1 VTLLLDLFG
10 FLSVV
15 LRGLQLAFEALV
27 VGGVIFLTWIASRP
41 IGDSLHQRLTRWLI
55 LASAMLAGS
64 QICSMAVN
72 SVILMGLLGI
82 SLRDLT
88 GANFWIA
95 GMLVVAGAAAVAS
108 LVRTRFA
115 RIGSPLACAIILA
128 GSVMAS
134 HSVAR
139 LEHRGVLVALTLAHH
154 LAGAAWIGGLL
165 YLLVALRHV
174 ALRHSEDRLA
184 AAGLVDRFSR
194 LAMVSVVVLVAAGSG
209 LGLVYTRSIPALI
222 GTTYG
227 AMLLAKVLLTSLL
240 LVFGALNFKIVR
252 AVRSGASPVLLPLRR
267 FAEAEVGIGLTVLL
281 AAASLTSTPPAVDVV
296 ADRVTGYQIAQRMT
310 PRWPRLETPPVS
322 ALTPPLE
329 LAAPSSAASLIS
341 FVPGQLQ
348 SSSTAADIAWSE
360 YNHHWAGLVVLTMG
374 ILALLA
380 RRFSWA
386 RHWPLVFLGL
396 AVFLLIRADS
406 EAWPLGPRGF
416 WESFLVAEVAQHRLF
431 VLLIVAF
438 AIFEWGVRNRWLS
451 GNRAGLV
458 FPLVCA
464 VGGALLMTHSHSLG
478 NVKEE
483 FLAELSHLPLALL
496 AVVAGWSRWLEIRL
510 PADRTLAFAR
520 IWPPCFML
528 IGMVLILY
536 RES

>member
-41 IGDSLHQRLTRWLI
+41 MEDGLHKRLTGWLI
-55 LASAMLAGS
+55 LASAMLAS
-64 QICSMAVN
+64 TQICSVAVN
-72 SVILMGLLGI
+72 SAILMGSLNM
-82 SLRDLT
+82 SLRELT
-88 GANFWIA
+88 GASFWIA
-95 GMLVVAGAAAVAS
+95 GMLVVAGAAGVAS

-115 RIGSPLACAIILA
+115 RIGSPIACALILG

-139 LEHRGVLVALTLAHH
+139 LEHRGVLVAFTLAHH
-154 LAGAAWIGGLL
+154 LAGGAWIGGLP
-165 YLLVALRHV
+165 YLLV
-174 ALRHSEDRLA
+174 ALRHSEDRLSN
-184 AAGLVDRFSR
+184 AGLVNRFSR
-194 LAMVSVVVLVAAGSG
+194 LAMVSVAVLVAAGTG
-209 LGLVYTRSIPALI
+209 LGLVYTGSISGLI

-227 AMLLAKVLLTSLL
+227 AMLLAKVLLTLLL
-240 LVFGALNFKIVR
+240 LVFGALNFRIVR
-252 AVRSGASPVLLPLRR
+252 AVRSGASPALLPLRR
-267 FAEAEVGIGLTVLL
+267 FTEAEVGIGLTVLL
-281 AAASLTSTPPAVDVV
+281 AAASLTSTPPAADVV
-296 ADRVTGYQIAQRMT
+296 ADRVTGFQIAQRMS
-310 PRWPRLETPPVS
+310 PQWPRLETPPLS
-322 ALTPPLE
+322 ALTPPVVLD
-329 LAAPSSAASLIS
+329 APSRAASPLS
-341 FVPGQLQ
+341 FVPGQVGPP
-348 SSSTAADIAWSE
+348 STAADIAWSE

-396 AVFLLIRADS
+396 AVFLFIRAD
-406 EAWPLGPRGF
+406 ADTWPLGPKGF
-416 WESFLVAEVAQHRLF
+416 WESFLVAEIAQHRLF

-438 AIFEWGVRNRWLS
+438 AIFEWAVRNHWLS

>member
-1 VTLLLDLFG
+1 MTLLLDLFG

-27 VGGVIFLTWIASRP
+27 VGGVIFLTWIAIRP
-41 IGDSLHQRLTRWLI
+41 IDDGLHKRLTRWLI
-55 LASAMLAGS
+55 LAAAMLAS
-64 QICSMAVN
+64 AQICSVAVN
-72 SVILMGLLGI
+72 SEILMVSLGI

-88 GANFWIA
+88 GAKFWIA

-108 LVRTRFA
+108 LARTRFA
-115 RIGSPLACAIILA
+115 RIGSPIACAIILA

-139 LEHRGVLVALTLAHH
+139 LEYRGVLVAFTLAHH

-165 YLLVALRHV
+165 YLLI

-194 LAMVSVVVLVAAGSG
+194 MAMVSVAVLVAAGSG
-209 LGLVYTRSIPALI
+209 LGLAYTGSIPALI

-227 AMLLAKVLLTSLL
+227 AMLLAKVLLTLLL
-240 LVFGALNFKIVR
+240 LVFGALNFRIVR

-281 AAASLTSTPPAVDVV
+281 AAASLTSTPPAADVV
-296 ADRVTGYQIAQRMT
+296 GDRVTGSQIAQRMT
-310 PRWPRLETPPVS
+310 PRWPRLETPPLS
-322 ALTPPLE
+322 ALTPPPE
-329 LAAPSSAASLIS
+329 LAAPSKVASPIS
-341 FVPGQLQ
+341 FVPGQLPTP
-348 SSSTAADIAWSE
+348 STAADIAWSE

-396 AVFLLIRADS
+396 AVFLLIRADA
-406 EAWPLGPRGF
+406 EMWPLGPRGF
-416 WESFLVAEVAQHRLF
+416 WEGFLVAEVAQHRLF

-438 AIFEWGVRNRWLS
+438 AIFEWGVRNHWLS